1 LIFYLVNAEGESA
14 ADLDAFVVF

>member
-14 ADLDAFVVF
+14 ADLEAFVVF